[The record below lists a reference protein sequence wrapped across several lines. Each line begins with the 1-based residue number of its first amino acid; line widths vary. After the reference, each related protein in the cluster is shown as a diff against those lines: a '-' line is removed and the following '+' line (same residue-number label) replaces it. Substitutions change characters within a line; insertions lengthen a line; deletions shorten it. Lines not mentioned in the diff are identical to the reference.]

1 MPGLLQ
7 GLPRSLPCLVLT
19 RSPAFAL
26 CPRACWFS
34 SVWAIPAHDKANQNK
49 KTSHCSANTL
59 YNYFSTLSF
68 TQNLSFKTRLW
79 FISSI
84 LSPFTLTSG
93 SFTPKATFSTIT
105 WSQSPAAFS
114 QSYFST
120 FLPLMGPPSS
130 LKLVPLPS
138 VPLPHP
144 KSSFLLTYHFSTS
157 LLWDLF
163 LLLPSKPS
171 FPRVL
176 LSVFHTLSQ
185 LLHSH
190 GTPPN
195 PMAGPPNHHLWFSPS
210 SPL

>member
-26 CPRACWFS
+26 CPRPCWFS
-34 SVWAIPAHDKANQNK
+34 SLWAIPAHNDKANQNK
-49 KTSHCSANTL
+49 TLHTVQPTPFITTSPL
-59 YNYFSTLSF
+59 PF
-68 TQNLSFKTRLW
+68 TQNLPFKTRLW

-114 QSYFST
+114 QSYFWN

-144 KSSFLLTYHFSTS
+144 KSSFPLTYHFSTS

-163 LLLPSKPS
+163 LLLPLKPS

-185 LLHSH
+185 LPHSH